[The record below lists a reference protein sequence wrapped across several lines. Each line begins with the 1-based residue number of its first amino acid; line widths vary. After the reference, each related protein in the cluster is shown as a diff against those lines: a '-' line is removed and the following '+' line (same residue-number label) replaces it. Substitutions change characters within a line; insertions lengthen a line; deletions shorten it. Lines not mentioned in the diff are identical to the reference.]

1 MQKKRIIAIRDPK
14 LRKIRAN
21 LRLLLLKCKSVQWNQ
36 FHDEYEELRFDKNHH
51 PLDLTRDEK
60 KKVGILQQK
69 MRVLD
74 EASEK
79 SICKCRKCLV
89 TDKDMVYSPVY
100 QGWFCV
106 ECYNELHE
114 YYKDKE
120 DSYLF
125 P

>member
-1 MQKKRIIAIRDPK
+1 MKKKRIITIKNPK
-14 LRKIRAN
+14 LKDIRNN
-21 LRLLLLKCKSVQWNQ
+21 LRLLLISWESVEWNQ
-36 FHDEYEELRFDKNHH
+36 IHDQYEELRFDKNH
-51 PLDLTRDEK
+51 LTGDK
-60 KKVGILQQK
+60 KKKADVLLQK

-79 SICKCRKCLV
+79 SICKCTKCLA

-100 QGWFCV
+100 QAWFCV

-120 DSYLF
+120 ESYLF

>member
-1 MQKKRIIAIRDPK
+1 MKKKRIITIKNPELK
-14 LRKIRAN
+14 KIRNN
-21 LRLLLLKCKSVQWNQ
+21 LRLLLLKWRSVQWNQ

-51 PLDLTRDEK
+51 PLDLTRDK
-60 KKVGILQQK
+60 RKKVNILLQK
-69 MRVLD
+69 MRFLD
-74 EASEK
+74 EAYNK
-79 SICKCRKCLV
+79 SICKCRKCFA
-89 TDKDMVYSPVY
+89 TDRDMVYSPVY